1 MTRKKNP
8 ALLLKKYL
16 EKHNPPYH
24 IDQPVD
30 ENTGLITVIPAYRE
44 NELIFTT
51 LKSLFS
57 CEPPSFRVEVI
68 VVLNT
73 AEDEL
78 PDIIKEQ
85 KGCAAKIR
93 SLAESAECPQW
104 LSLFTLEAYDLRKK
118 HFGAGLARK
127 TGLDEAIRRFAAID
141 FPEGEGILTC
151 LDADSPVAT
160 NYFTAIEKWFSQ
172 PENCGATIYFEHP
185 LEGEDFAPEVFEA
198 ITLYELHLRYYLLA
212 LKQTGFPYAFHTV
225 GSCMTFRAINYARV
239 GGMPKKQA
247 GEDFYFLQKLIPLGG
262 FGELNTTT
270 VYPSPRPSGRVI
282 FGTGASVKNH
292 LEGTRKQG
300 TTYNPQAFTD
310 LKKFFSHANELFSL
324 PVDQFEEWTYKL
336 TGPLRSFLLNTG
348 FEKELQTIQ
357 QNSNNEKSFLTRFFG
372 VFNAFKII
380 RYLNYAHEHFY
391 ARSAL
396 FEAAFS
402 TLEATGFDLSEILD
416 EKELLLAF
424 RKMEQSGVMG

>member
-1 MTRKKNP
+1 MTRKKDP

-16 EKHNPPYH
+16 EKHNPPYR
-24 IDQPVD
+24 INKPVN
-30 ENTGLITVIPAYRE
+30 EKIGLITVVPAYRE
-44 NELIFTT
+44 DELIFTT

-78 PDIIKEQ
+78 PEIIREQ
-85 KGCAAKIR
+85 KVCASKIR
-93 SLAESAECPQW
+93 SLAESSKCPQW
-104 LSLFTLEAYDLRKK
+104 LSIFTLEAYDLKKK

-127 TGLDEAIRRFAAID
+127 TGLDEAIRRFAAINS
-141 FPEGEGILTC
+141 PEKILTC

-160 NYFTAIEKWFSQ
+160 NYFTAIEKWFSK
-172 PENCGATIYFEHP
+172 PENSGASVYFEHP
-185 LEGEDFAPEVFEA
+185 LEGDTFPPEVFEA

-225 GSCMTFRAINYARV
+225 GSCMAFRAINYARV

-262 FGELNTTT
+262 FGEINTTT

-292 LEGTRKQG
+292 LDGTQKQG
-300 TTYNPQAFTD
+300 TTYNPQAFSD
-310 LKKFFSHANELFSL
+310 LKEFFSLARELFSL
-324 PVDQFEEWTYKL
+324 PIEQFEEWTYKL

-348 FEKELQTIQ
+348 FEKELLTIQ
-357 QNSNNEKSFLTRFFG
+357 QNSNSEKSFLTRFFS

-396 FEAAFS
+396 FEAAFT
-402 TLEATGFDLSEILD
+402 TLEATGFDLSEIID

-424 RKMEQSGVMG
+424 RRIERSAIITP